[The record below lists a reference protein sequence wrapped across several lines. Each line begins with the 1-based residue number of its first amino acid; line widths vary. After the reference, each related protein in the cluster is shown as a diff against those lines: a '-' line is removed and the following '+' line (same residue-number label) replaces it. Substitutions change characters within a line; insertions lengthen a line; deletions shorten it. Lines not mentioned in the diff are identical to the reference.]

1 MGYDKL
7 RLKFRDRTAPVHINT
22 LKIYKAAIPIS
33 MGYTFFASIFSMY
46 NLGLFDFSNT
56 QISRDIFS
64 INIMVFSFMAIF
76 SAFIFIVFTN
86 LNKVIKL
93 KEIEIKNKNQKLL
106 KIERL
111 SAIGE
116 VCARISHDMRNPI
129 SILKNVVNILE
140 TRSKDEEV
148 SVSWKEFRIIQRAVS
163 RMSHQVEDV
172 LDFVREKPLDKKYV
186 NLKEILNLAAYNL
199 PKNKN
204 IKIRLPENQAIVK
217 CDDEQIE
224 RVFINL
230 LLNSFQAI
238 KENGEIKIS
247 ITDNHSEVTIDFED
261 SGPGIPDEVLSN
273 MMEPLFTTKQEGTG
287 LGLTC
292 CTKIIDQH
300 EGWINFKN
308 NPTIFQVHLPKK

>member
-1 MGYDKL
+1 M
-7 RLKFRDRTAPVHINT
+7 RLKFRDKTAPVHINT

-33 MGYTFFASIFSMY
+33 MGYTFFASIFSMH

-56 QISRDIFS
+56 QVIKDIFS
-64 INIMVFSFMAIF
+64 INIMFFSFMAIF

-86 LNKVIKL
+86 LNKVVRL
-93 KEIEIKNKNQKLL
+93 KEKEIKNKNQKLL

-116 VCARISHDMRNPI
+116 VSARISHDMRNPI
-129 SILKNVVNILE
+129 SVLTNVVHVLE
-140 TRSKDEEV
+140 ERSKDEEITM
-148 SVSWKEFRIIQRAVS
+148 SWKEFGIFQRAVG

-186 NLKEILNLAAYNL
+186 NLKEILNLAANNL

-204 IKIRLPENQAIVK
+204 IKITLPDNQAIVK

-230 LLNSFQAI
+230 LLNAFQAI

-261 SGPGIPDEVLSN
+261 SGPGIPDEVFSN
-273 MMEPLFTTKQEGTG
+273 IMEPLFTTKQQGTG
-287 LGLTC
+287 LGLAC
-292 CTKIIDQH
+292 CTRIVEQH
-300 EGWINFKN
+300 EGSINFKN
-308 NPTIFQVHLPKK
+308 NPTTFQVHLPKN

>member
-1 MGYDKL
+1 LKL
-7 RLKFRDRTAPVHINT
+7 TFRDKTAPVHINT

-33 MGYTFFASIFSMY
+33 MGYTFFASIFSMN

-56 QISRDIFS
+56 QIIGDLFG
-64 INIMVFSFMAIF
+64 INIMFFSFMAIF

-93 KEIEIKNKNQKLL
+93 KEKEIKNKNQKMV

-116 VCARISHDMRNPI
+116 VSARIAHDMRNPI
-129 SILKNVVNILE
+129 AILKNVVTMIE
-140 TRSKDEEV
+140 TKNKNEKITMSQ
-148 SVSWKEFRIIQRAVS
+148 KEFKIIQRAVS
-163 RMSHQVEDV
+163 RMTHQVEDV

-186 NLKEILNLAAYNL
+186 NLKEIINLAAYNI

-204 IKIRLPENQAIVK
+204 VKITYPENQAMIK

-230 LLNSFQAI
+230 LLNAFQAI
-238 KENGEIKIS
+238 KENGEIKIR
-247 ITDNHSEVTIDFED
+247 ITDNPSEVTVDFED
-261 SGPGIPDEVLSN
+261 SGPGIPYEALSN
-273 MMEPLFTTKQEGTG
+273 IMEPLFTTKQEGTG
-287 LGLTC
+287 LGLAC
-292 CTKIIDQH
+292 CTRIIEQH
-300 EGWINFKN
+300 KGWIDVKN